1 MPWIDALRDTARTGL
16 HLDRTLTNPKRA
28 ARGALAVALVLF
40 PTLALAGPKLATSAA
55 MGAFIAGTA
64 TFQRSFRP
72 RPSLAVAAGIGL
84 GVSTFTGYLAVSV
97 PGLFPVVL
105 AGWAL
110 LAGLAWAAGPTAGV
124 VAATTV
130 SVMLVVVQLPVS
142 VPMALFHGLLCALG
156 GVVQA
161 AVIVLWP
168 IDSWR
173 AQRDALAD
181 AYHAL
186 AEHARE
192 LREDPT
198 TPVDPAALMNARKA
212 SELTPWQ
219 DRHRPRELHGLRGL
233 AESMRPA
240 ITALADP
247 RGGAP
252 EQGPARD
259 RVCVLLAAAA
269 ETLDALA
276 QAIRT
281 GDPLHLPRT
290 ASALVTLPEADGDA
304 SHAEAAHSDAPHCDA
319 RHPAAPHPDVPHPE
333 ASLPPGPARVAARQL
348 AALLGRAVDALDH
361 AHHHTVAAPTPG
373 SGGALLRPSLF
384 GMAPLVLRSVRRQL
398 HPGSPVLRHAV
409 RLAAVVTVAHLV
421 AELAGLHRP
430 YWAPLTA
437 AMVIRPDFGQTFS
450 RGVARLAGTVVGVAV
465 GTAVVGLLHPGPWW
479 SAALAVVCIG
489 GAYLTNRTGYALM
502 TACVS
507 AYVVLLLGLQGG
519 RPLTIAADRIGLT
532 LLGGAV
538 ALLVFAAFPSWASA
552 RLADRLADWITASGV
567 YGATVLTVF
576 GDPAAHGRQEVRSAL
591 LDAREARAALL
602 LAVERA
608 AGEPVRDALCTS
620 LPAKQLDKARAA
632 VGLFGRTGLLME
644 AQLPGADAAPVPG
657 AERFAAALVD
667 ATAVAASA
675 VREGRPVD
683 FARLREAQRAWEREL
698 RPAGAAVDGT
708 AEQGAADHR
717 AADHRAPD
725 PGLSDRVELLRAAS
739 RLLAQ
744 ACDDLERALHRGKT
758 GRRTG
763 EPATTAPLVAPR
775 APLPGSAA
783 IGSAVIG
790 AQPTGAAAAVAQS
803 G

>member
-40 PTLALAGPKLATSAA
+40 PTLALGGPRLATSAA

-84 GVSTFTGYLAVSV
+84 GISTFTGYLSVSV

-105 AGWAL
+105 AAWAL
-110 LAGLAWAAGPTAGV
+110 LAGLAWSVGPTGGV

-142 VPMALFHGLLCALG
+142 VPTALGHALLCALG

-161 AVIVLWP
+161 AVITLWP

-181 AYHAL
+181 AYRSL
-186 AEHARE
+186 ADYARQ

-198 TPVDPAALMNARKA
+198 TPVDPAALITARSA

-219 DRHRPRELHGLRGL
+219 DRHRPPELRGLRGL

-240 ITALADP
+240 LTALADP

-252 EQGPARD
+252 ESGAERA
-259 RVCVLLAAAA
+259 RVCELLAAAA

-276 QAIRT
+276 LAIRT
-281 GDPLHLPRT
+281 GEPLDLPRAAT
-290 ASALVTLPEADGDA
+290 ALVSQQHG
-304 SHAEAAHSDAPHCDA
+304 
-319 RHPAAPHPDVPHPE
+319 VPP
-333 ASLPPGPARVAARQL
+333 LPGPARAAARQV
-348 AALLGRAVDALDH
+348 AALLGRAVDTLDH
-361 AHHHTVAAPTPG
+361 GAHDGHDTVAAPT
-373 SGGALLRPSLF
+373 SVAGGALLRPSLF
-384 GMAPLVLRSVRRQL
+384 GMVPLVLRAVRRQL
-398 HPGSPVLRHAV
+398 DPGSPVLRHAV
-409 RLAAVVTVAHLV
+409 RLATVVTVAHLV
-421 AELAGLHRP
+421 AEMAGLHRA

-450 RGVARLAGTVVGVAV
+450 RGVARLAGTAVGVAV
-465 GTAVVGLLHPGPWW
+465 STVLVELLHPGPWW
-479 SAALAVVCIG
+479 SAALAVLCIG

-519 RPLTIAADRIGLT
+519 RPLTIAGERIGLT

-538 ALLVFAAFPSWASA
+538 ALLIFAFFPSWASA
-552 RLADRLADWITASGV
+552 RLADRLADWITASGR
-567 YGATVLTVF
+567 YCATVLTVF
-576 GDPAAHGRQEVRSAL
+576 GDPPAHSRQEVRAAL
-591 LDAREARAALL
+591 LDARAARAELVQ
-602 LAVERA
+602 AVERA
-608 AGEPVRDALCTS
+608 EAEPVRDVLCHA
-620 LPAKQLDKARAA
+620 LPANQLEKARAA
-632 VGLFGRTGLLME
+632 VGLVARTGLLLE
-644 AQLPGADAAPVPG
+644 AHLPAPDARPVPG

-667 ATAVAASA
+667 ATAVAATA
-675 VREGRPVD
+675 VAAGHPVD
-683 FARLREAQRAWEREL
+683 FSRLREAQRAWEEEL
-698 RPAGAAVDGT
+698 RAAATPDTG
-708 AEQGAADHR
+708 
-717 AADHRAPD
+717 APD
-725 PGLSDRVELLRAAS
+725 HLDHHDRLDLLCAAS

-744 ACDDLERALHRGKT
+744 AVGDLERAMHRGKT
-758 GRRTG
+758 
-763 EPATTAPLVAPR
+763 APR
-775 APLPGSAA
+775 PR
-783 IGSAVIG
+783 
-790 AQPTGAAAAVAQS
+790 AAAATGALEPARAGAAGGEAPS

>member
-40 PTLALAGPKLATSAA
+40 PTLALGGPRLATSAA

-84 GVSTFTGYLAVSV
+84 GVSTFTGYLSVSV

-105 AGWAL
+105 AAWAL
-110 LAGLAWAAGPTAGV
+110 LAGLAWSVGPTGGV

-142 VPMALFHGLLCALG
+142 VATAAEHALVCALG
-156 GVVQA
+156 GAVQA
-161 AVIVLWP
+161 LVITLWP

-181 AYHAL
+181 AYGSL
-186 AEHARE
+186 ADYARQ

-198 TPVDPAALMNARKA
+198 TPVDPAALMTARHA

-219 DRHRPRELHGLRGL
+219 DRHRPPELRGLRGL

-240 ITALADP
+240 LTALADP

-252 EQGPARD
+252 ESGAEHD
-259 RVCVLLAAAA
+259 RVCELLAAAA
-269 ETLDALA
+269 QTLDALA
-276 QAIRT
+276 LAIRT
-281 GDPLHLPRT
+281 GEPLHLPRAAT
-290 ASALVTLPEADGDA
+290 ALVSPPGEQPAPQPAPQPALPSPARPQ
-304 SHAEAAHSDAPHCDA
+304 AP
-319 RHPAAPHPDVPHPE
+319 P
-333 ASLPPGPARVAARQL
+333 LPGPARAAARQL
-348 AALLGRAVDALDH
+348 TTLLGRAVDTLDH
-361 AHHHTVAAPTPG
+361 GAHDGHDTVAAPTHG

-384 GMAPLVLRSVRRQL
+384 GMVPLVLRAVRRQL
-398 HPGSPVLRHAV
+398 NPGSPVLRHAV
-409 RLAAVVTVAHLV
+409 RLATVVTVAHLV
-421 AELAGLHRP
+421 ADLAGLPRP

-450 RGVARLAGTVVGVAV
+450 RGVARLAGTAVGVAV
-465 GTAVVGLLHPGPWW
+465 STAVVELLHPGPWW
-479 SAALAVVCIG
+479 SAALAVLCIG
-489 GAYLTNRTGYALM
+489 GAYLTSRTGYALM

-538 ALLVFAAFPSWASA
+538 ALVIFALFPSWASA
-552 RLADRLADWITASGV
+552 RLADRLAGWIDTNGR
-567 YGATVLTVF
+567 YCATVLTVF
-576 GDPAAHGRQEVRSAL
+576 GDPAAHPRQEVRTAL
-591 LDAREARAALL
+591 LDARAARAELIQAI
-602 LAVERA
+602 EHA
-608 AGEPVRDALCTS
+608 AAEPVRDVLCHA

-632 VGLFGRTGLLME
+632 VGLLARTGLLLE
-644 AQLPGADAAPVPG
+644 AHLPPTDARPVPG
-657 AERFAAALVD
+657 ADRFAAALVD
-667 ATAVAASA
+667 ATAVAATA
-675 VREGRPVD
+675 VRAGHPVD
-683 FARLREAQRAWEREL
+683 FTRLRAAQHAWEQELREAA
-698 RPAGAAVDGT
+698 T
-708 AEQGAADHR
+708 ADAS
-717 AADHRAPD
+717 PD
-725 PGLSDRVELLRAAS
+725 QLDRLDLLSAAS

-744 ACDDLERALHRGKT
+744 AVGDLERALHRGKT
-758 GRRTG
+758 IPR
-763 EPATTAPLVAPR
+763 PAGPASP
-775 APLPGSAA
+775 
-783 IGSAVIG
+783 AVE
-790 AQPTGAAAAVAQS
+790 AVNVEAVNVEAVNVEAR
-803 G
+803 